1 MKLPDGTERVI
12 VEAIK
17 RVKIENYTKVE
28 PYFEAEVIE
37 IDEKV
42 EITPKIE
49 ALARVTLDLYADYV
63 RLSKKI
69 PIDSLTA
76 VQDIGDPIRFL
87 DIVASNII
95 VPIQDKQKI
104 LETLNIEDRFEIL
117 IKLLSKEVELLKITN
132 EIEEKVKSQVD
143 KTQREYFLREQL
155 KAIKRE
161 LGESEEFSEEI
172 EEYRNKLKNRK
183 LPEYVLEKFN
193 EELKR
198 LSKMPPMAMEAAVIR
213 TYLDWLLD
221 LPWDKSTKD
230 EIEIKKA
237 QKILDEDHY
246 GLEDVKERILEYLAV
261 RRLTKK
267 PKSPILCFI
276 GPPGVGKTSL
286 GRSIARALGRKFV
299 HVSLGGIRDEAEIRG
314 HRRTYVGALPGRI
327 IQGIKEAGTK
337 NPVFLLDEI
346 DKVGV
351 DFRGDPSAALLEALD
366 PDQNSHFSDHYIEIP
381 LTFQMFYS

>member
-143 KTQREYFLREQL
+143 KTQ
-155 KAIKRE
+155 
-161 LGESEEFSEEI
+161 EENIF
-172 EEYRNKLKNRK
+172 
-183 LPEYVLEKFN
+183 
-193 EELKR
+193 
-198 LSKMPPMAMEAAVIR
+198 
-213 TYLDWLLD
+213 
-221 LPWDKSTKD
+221 
-230 EIEIKKA
+230 
-237 QKILDEDHY
+237 
-246 GLEDVKERILEYLAV
+246 
-261 RRLTKK
+261 
-267 PKSPILCFI
+267 
-276 GPPGVGKTSL
+276 
-286 GRSIARALGRKFV
+286 
-299 HVSLGGIRDEAEIRG
+299 
-314 HRRTYVGALPGRI
+314 
-327 IQGIKEAGTK
+327 
-337 NPVFLLDEI
+337 
-346 DKVGV
+346 
-351 DFRGDPSAALLEALD
+351 
-366 PDQNSHFSDHYIEIP
+366 
-381 LTFQMFYS
+381 